1 MRSYGIVELI
11 AIPTMQNENVF
22 DHINH
27 LVDIAKIDNF
37 MQEQIDTVHRTSK
50 KADAPIIILF
60 IKKKKR
66 RTNFFRQHRKLK
78 NLTAHQFLAQVLK
91 VN

>member
-1 MRSYGIVELI
+1 MVELI

-60 IKKKKR
+60 IKKKKKKEQ
-66 RTNFFRQHRKLK
+66 TSLGNTESSK
-78 NLTAHQFLAQVLK
+78 T
-91 VN
+91 

>member
-1 MRSYGIVELI
+1 MVELI
-11 AIPTMQNENVF
+11 GIPTIQNENVF

-66 RTNFFRQHRKLK
+66 KKEQTSLGNTESSK
-78 NLTAHQFLAQVLK
+78 T
-91 VN
+91 

>member
-1 MRSYGIVELI
+1 MVELI
-11 AIPTMQNENVF
+11 GIPTMQNENGF

-37 MQEQIDTVHRTSK
+37 MQGQTDIVHHTSK

-60 IKKKKR
+60 IRRKKKKIEQISLGN
-66 RTNFFRQHRKLK
+66 TESSK
-78 NLTAHQFLAQVLK
+78 T
-91 VN
+91 